1 MDGCKELLG
10 IWISE
15 NEGAKF
21 WLGVCN
27 ELQSRGLNDI
37 FVACIDGLSGFPDA
51 IESVYPK
58 TEIQLCIV
66 HMI

>member
-1 MDGCKELLG
+1 MDGCKALLG

-37 FVACIDGLSGFPDA
+37 FVACIDGRSFALYIASFGKLTD
-51 IESVYPK
+51 
-58 TEIQLCIV
+58 
-66 HMI
+66 